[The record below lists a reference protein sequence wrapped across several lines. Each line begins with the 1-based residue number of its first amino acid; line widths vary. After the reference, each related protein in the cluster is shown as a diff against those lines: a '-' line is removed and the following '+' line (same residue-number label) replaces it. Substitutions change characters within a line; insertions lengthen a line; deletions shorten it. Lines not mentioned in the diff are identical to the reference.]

1 MVRSVKDSDHK
12 SYDDYQ
18 KKFHK
23 YAEIIK
29 KHNFEGGHS
38 ITIAKKD
45 GTEKTVEVKV
55 AISKLMQ
62 SYRKLGQYENLSKS
76 ATGAQMAQILN
87 SDKIKKEFPVKRLL
101 FKVRKFSTDLLSRFK
116 AFRGKLKTPEI
127 TPSPGPAPVSAESPL
142 PAAVKDNAE
151 KILDHLGDLDHKG
164 LFFNEN
170 DMFYNI
176 KKSTSTDA
184 VNFLFT
190 KKLEDGGEQKGIL
203 RFYLD
208 KDQVH
213 IKQFSRF
220 SGHESD
226 VVTLPLSELTK
237 EKILEVV
244 DNHFGFTPAEK
255 GIKGNAEKI
264 LDQLGDPNPE
274 GFAFSGNDMLCLVKK
289 SSSADVV
296 NLVFRKNLGGGKV
309 ESEVLSFHLD
319 KDQVLIKEFSSQLNV
334 ATVPLAEFTQERILA
349 VVDNY
354 IGFKPPAK
362 DLRPDADQI
371 LAKLGNP
378 DAKNTVNFGT
388 GGLCFIRKSNSKD
401 AVTILAR
408 SYSGKN
414 ALFRLYLDKDQ
425 VYIKQALVTDEATI
439 AVLPLKEVSQDK
451 VIELAVK
458 HTGFD
463 EIAFDPSQTVMA
475 RMLGSVVWSMED
487 IKLEAIRRGFDPD
500 KKVKDYPVAMIED
513 FMQHYDAAKNVT
525 VSSQMTIEKLIGDIE
540 KSKNEGLIAKESHAA
555 MSHMLEKY
563 LEIAPP
569 EDRKLFE
576 TFQQRLE
583 DQFNFVFK
591 EGEQL
596 KKLVSPPASISK
608 ANQLAKV
615 SAQNLLQK
623 ASQPAYQEI
632 GPFLTAGWLSTT
644 KSGHH
649 INLEVRKVGDKFHLV
664 VSNAGAGSGN
674 HREVFNLDRDG
685 NPILRDDNQ
694 GITTQIFEADAAEA
708 EEILKNV
715 LLFRYELQESDTNSA
730 NFYAIFKNA
739 KVIED
744 YSLPVR
750 PFQDIG
756 NCGVRNIQES
766 LFYIAQRQ
774 GKVQAANDFQ
784 DLLTSEL
791 LVAAKHY
798 PALKQ
803 ELELKGRKP
812 RVKPLLKGDS
822 QFILREPLNKKDHV
836 LPRGMK
842 EEIVFPI
849 GLMGAIAV
857 RAPNL
862 SRQQAQLVQKNG
874 KYYLER
880 HPRCHK
886 DNRVGLLRGGR
897 LQEVTGR
904 EQVEVRKGDVIQLND
919 YRLNVA

>member
-1 MVRSVKDSDHK
+1 MVRGVKDSDH
-12 SYDDYQ
+12 SYNDYQ

-23 YAEIIK
+23 YAESIK
-29 KHNFEGGHS
+29 KHNFEGGHR
-38 ITIAKKD
+38 IILAKKD
-45 GTEKTVEVKV
+45 GTEKAVEVTA
-55 AISKLMQ
+55 AISKLMH

-76 ATGAQMAQILN
+76 ATGAQMDQILN
-87 SDKIKKEFPVKRLL
+87 SAKIKKEFPVKRLL
-101 FKVRKFSTDLLSRFK
+101 FKVRKFTADLLSRFQ
-116 AFRGKLKTPEI
+116 AFRGKLKTPEA
-127 TPSPGPAPVSAESPL
+127 TPSSRPGPDSPVH
-142 PAAVKDNAE
+142 VKGGAE
-151 KILDHLGDLDHKG
+151 KILEHLGDLAHKG

-170 DMFYNI
+170 DMFCNI

-184 VNFLFT
+184 VNFLFR
-190 KKLEDGGEQKGIL
+190 KKLDDGAEQEGIL

-208 KDQVH
+208 ENQVH

-220 SGHESD
+220 SRLETD
-226 VVTLPLSELTK
+226 VVTLPLSQLTK
-237 EKILEVV
+237 EKIFEVV
-244 DNHFGFTPAEK
+244 DNHFGFTPPGK
-255 GIKGNAEKI
+255 GLKGNAEKI
-264 LDQLGDPNPE
+264 LGQVGDSNLE
-274 GFAFSGNDMLCLVKK
+274 GFAFSGNDMLCFLKK
-289 SSSADVV
+289 SSSSEDVA
-296 NLVFRKNLGGGKV
+296 NLIFRKDLGEGKEKSGILNL
-309 ESEVLSFHLD
+309 ELD
-319 KDQVLIKEFSSQLNV
+319 KDQVCIKEFATDLNV
-334 ATVPLAEFTQERILA
+334 ATIPLAELTQERIFTL
-349 VVDNY
+349 VDNY
-354 IGFKPPAK
+354 IGFNPPEK
-362 DLRPDADQI
+362 DLRPDAEQI

-378 DAKNTVNFGT
+378 DSKDIVDFGSN
-388 GGLCFIRKSNSKD
+388 GLCFIRKSSSKD
-401 AVTILAR
+401 AVTLVAR
-408 SYSGKN
+408 SPSGEQ

-425 VYIKQALVTDEATI
+425 VYVKQALVSNEATI
-439 AVLPLKEVSQDK
+439 GVIPLKELTQEK
-451 VIELAVK
+451 VIALAAK
-458 HTGFD
+458 HSGFD
-463 EIAFDPSQTVMA
+463 AVTFGNPNQTVMI
-475 RMLGSVVWSMED
+475 RMLASVVWSVED
-487 IKLEAIRRGFDPD
+487 IKLEAIKRGFDPD
-500 KKVKDYPVAMIED
+500 KRVKDYPVAMIED
-513 FMQHYDAAKNVT
+513 FMRHYDAAKNVI
-525 VSSQMTIEKLIGDIE
+525 VSPQMTIEKLIGDIE
-540 KSKNEGLIAKESHAA
+540 KSKKEGLIAKESYAA

-563 LEIAPP
+563 LKIAPP

-596 KKLVSPPASISK
+596 KKLLSPPASISK

-632 GPFLTAGWLSTT
+632 GPFLSAGWFSAT
-644 KSGHH
+644 KTGHH
-649 INLEVRKVGDKFHLV
+649 INLEVRKVGDKFHFII
-664 VSNAGAGSGN
+664 SNAGAGSSN

-685 NPILRDDNQ
+685 NPIPRDDNQ
-694 GITTQIFEADAAEA
+694 GITTQIFEADAAQA
-708 EEILKNV
+708 QEILKNV
-715 LLFRYELQESDTNSA
+715 LLFRYEFQESTKNSA

-750 PFQDIG
+750 PFQDVG

-836 LPRGMK
+836 LPQGMK
-842 EEIVFPI
+842 EEIAFPI
-849 GLMGAIAV
+849 GLLGTIAV
-857 RAPNL
+857 TSPNL

-880 HPRCHK
+880 HPKCHK
-886 DNRVGLLRGGR
+886 DNRVGLLRDGR
-897 LQEVTGR
+897 FQEITGTQ
-904 EQVEVRKGDVIQLND
+904 QVEVRKGDIIQLNA
-919 YRLNVA
+919 YRLTVA